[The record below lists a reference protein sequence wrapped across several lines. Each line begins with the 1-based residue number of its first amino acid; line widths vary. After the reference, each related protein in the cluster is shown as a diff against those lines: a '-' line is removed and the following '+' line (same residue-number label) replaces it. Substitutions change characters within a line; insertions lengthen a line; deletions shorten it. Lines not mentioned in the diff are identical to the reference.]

1 MEAHLLL
8 IASAKR
14 KIKEAGSDLAALTA
28 IENDLEGLTGIE
40 ARGLRIRIGS
50 LKLQITRQTKST
62 TVKTILSRNNL
73 ATPDKDRPL
82 FKYAIDDD
90 EFETLKAYLNHV
102 GRYGYSLVG
111 GEVSALFV
119 LWCAHWFQRKY
130 RGGHRR
136 WRDIAEALEVDFQ
149 DNDARRLAQEGLK
162 TWQRPVRGDSTRQ
175 WLMTLAVEGGFP
187 ARILEESDRWLAPY
201 LSRVVGTLL
210 ASETVDAG
218 TAFAAAEKEVIYTA
232 TAYRQDI
239 FYALAADLAA
249 AIVHFRQKAE
259 IDKPRGVSASE
270 WLDATQPDWRKSLP
284 ITTSVDSAARLVDGL
299 MQADASKL
307 LGDKTVGCDRLL
319 RKRDGIW
326 RPAIQLSSDGI
337 AKAGLLKEL
346 SGRTQRIRAFPTAVF
361 AKYSSGEIAI
371 FEPPGT
377 NDEGWRVRPSRG
389 DSIVQGVPF
398 TVPISIQFRCDG
410 SPIGQSTIWP
420 HGVAIRSEIGVFAS
434 DLVSSGAG
442 STLKLIGTG
451 SGVFK
456 PTIVFVAIPHAWTIE
471 ADGAE
476 DQVDALDDLSEDG
489 RRLWRIKGTAILRSS
504 ENDRYRIVSDG
515 ASSSPD
521 ELTLDGAAPLGVD
534 SEESEVELF
543 AGAPTV
549 RLCDDGRHREPH
561 SSEIRWRPDGERFWR
576 PFPLAHGRV
585 EIAWIDP
592 KTDFIRDRRRLFILP
607 IGARLEQRRI
617 SDGMAYTP
625 IGFDAKALRSADD
638 NLTVQ
643 AHDNVLLAHFIRE
656 PARRA
661 RFMLSS
667 GDSRPLMVSAPYLM
681 GTGLAKWSGV
691 RVSGGRTTSTAAKI
705 SLAELA
711 EYVAFADGRQCLH
724 AGLLDRQRR
733 RLDRS
738 AQRWNFTD
746 ELPMRGIAD
755 ELFSI
760 LSPFA
765 DIDVFAELTLQNGME
780 YWHIQQFEMTLAL
793 QMGHLRI
800 TNGFSRNSEIELF
813 GRPVE
818 APWEERHLASWSSAA
833 QMDGRTPAM
842 PDNLR
847 GEWIVYGRRNETVT
861 SRPIIMVFG
870 HNSNVDIG
878 LAAAARIADVRSRNA
893 AIQQCF
899 EGIALG
905 APGSDDDVAWL
916 LKLCSNL
923 RGLPPGSFDA
933 LQALS
938 SYHCVAARVALRA
951 SNDEMRAV
959 LDIADGL
966 PFAWF
971 VIPVDTWKSAADL
984 ERKVSR
990 SLLLKGVGEPLATE
1004 LSRRAIDDAVMELAA
1019 IDPLLAW
1026 PLMAATG
1033 VAAKQMP
1040 MRRTLTDA
1048 AQDHIRRYGDQLNTA
1063 VGGESLFRLAFP
1075 AEMPTEF
1082 DRFDP
1087 IHLEALDAPC
1097 AAALAAARSRSLD
1110 STQIRRIKAAAR
1122 SDTIYFSEAFDA
1134 RFVQLMN
1141 R

>member
-1 MEAHLLL
+1 
-8 IASAKR
+8 
-14 KIKEAGSDLAALTA
+14 
-28 IENDLEGLTGIE
+28 
-40 ARGLRIRIGS
+40 
-50 LKLQITRQTKST
+50 
-62 TVKTILSRNNL
+62 
-73 ATPDKDRPL
+73 
-82 FKYAIDDD
+82 
-90 EFETLKAYLNHV
+90 
-102 GRYGYSLVG
+102 
-111 GEVSALFV
+111 
-119 LWCAHWFQRKY
+119 
-130 RGGHRR
+130 
-136 WRDIAEALEVDFQ
+136 
-149 DNDARRLAQEGLK
+149 
-162 TWQRPVRGDSTRQ
+162 
-175 WLMTLAVEGGFP
+175 MTLAVEGGFP
-187 ARILEESDRWLAPY
+187 AGILEESDGWLARY

-218 TAFAAAEKEVIYTA
+218 TAFAAAQKEAIYAA

-249 AIVHFRQKAE
+249 AIVHFRHKAE

-270 WLDATQPDWRKSLP
+270 WLDATQPGWRKNLP
-284 ITTSVDSAARLVDGL
+284 ITTSVDAAARLVDGL
-299 MQADASKL
+299 MQSDASKL
-307 LGDKTVGCDRLL
+307 LSDKTVGCDRLL

-346 SGRTQRIRAFPTAVF
+346 SGRAERIRAFPVAAF

-371 FEPPGT
+371 FEPPGI

-398 TVPISIQFRCDG
+398 TVPISIEFRCDG
-410 SPIGQSTIWP
+410 SPIGQSMVWP
-420 HGVAIRSEIGVFAS
+420 HGAAIRSEIGVFAG
-434 DLVSSGAG
+434 DLVGSGAG

-456 PTIVFVAIPHAWTIE
+456 PTIVFVAIPEPWTIE

-476 DQVDALDDLSEDG
+476 DQIDALDDLIEDG
-489 RRLWRIKGTAILRSS
+489 RRLWRIKGTAIVRSS

-534 SEESEVELF
+534 SEEQDVELF

-549 RLCDDGRHREPH
+549 RVCDDGRHREPG
-561 SSEIRWRPDGERFWR
+561 SSEIRWRPDGERIWR
-576 PFPLAHGRV
+576 LFPVAYGRV

-592 KTDFIRDRRRLFILP
+592 KTNFIRDRRRLFILP
-607 IGARLEQRRI
+607 KGARLDQRRI
-617 SDGMAYTP
+617 SNGMAYKL
-625 IGFDAKALRSADD
+625 IEFDANALRSADD

-643 AHDNVLLAHFIRE
+643 AHDDALFAHFTRE

-667 GDSRPLMVSAPYLM
+667 GDSRPLMVSAPYLL
-681 GTGLAKWSGV
+681 GTGLAKWSAL
-691 RVSGGRTTSTAAKI
+691 RVSGGRSTSTAAKI

-711 EYVAFADGRQCLH
+711 EYVAFADGRQCLY
-724 AGLLDRQRR
+724 ASLLDRQRR

-738 AQRWNFTD
+738 GQRWNFTD

-755 ELFSI
+755 ELFSM
-760 LSPFA
+760 LSAFA

-793 QMGHLRI
+793 QTGHLRI
-800 TNGFSRNSEIELF
+800 TQGTSRNSEIELF

-818 APWEERHLASWSSAA
+818 APWEERHLGSWSAAA
-833 QMDGRTPAM
+833 QMDGRGPSM
-842 PDNLR
+842 PDSLR
-847 GEWIVYGRRNETVT
+847 GEWIVYGRRNEAVT

-870 HNSNVDIG
+870 DNDNVDIG
-878 LAAAARIADVRSRNA
+878 LAAVARIADVRSRNA
-893 AIQQCF
+893 AIEQRF
-899 EGIALG
+899 EEITVG
-905 APGSDDDVAWL
+905 APGSDEDVAWL
-916 LKLCSNL
+916 LRLCSNL

-938 SYHCVAARVALRA
+938 YYPCVAARVALRA
-951 SNDEMRAV
+951 SNNEMRAV
-959 LDIADGL
+959 LNIANGL
-966 PFAWF
+966 AFAWF
-971 VIPVDTWKSAADL
+971 LIPVDTWKSATDL

-1026 PLMAATG
+1026 PLMAARG
-1033 VAAKQMP
+1033 IAAVQMP
-1040 MRRTLTDA
+1040 MRRTLADA
-1048 AQDHIRRYGDQLNTA
+1048 AQDHIRRNGDQLNA
-1063 VGGESLFRLAFP
+1063 AAGGQSPFRLAFP

-1097 AAALAAARSRSLD
+1097 AAAQAAARNRSLD
-1110 STQIRRIKAAAR
+1110 SNQIRQIKAAAR
-1122 SDTIYFSEAFDA
+1122 SDAIYFSEAFDA

-1141 R
+1141 G